1 MIPRINRFTLEVREY
16 DPKGMSLATVSQA
29 EPDETAQ
36 SRNSRPRQTLGFHT
50 PAAILDKAM
59 R

>member
-36 SRNSRPRQTLGFHT
+36 SLNSRPRQTLGFHT